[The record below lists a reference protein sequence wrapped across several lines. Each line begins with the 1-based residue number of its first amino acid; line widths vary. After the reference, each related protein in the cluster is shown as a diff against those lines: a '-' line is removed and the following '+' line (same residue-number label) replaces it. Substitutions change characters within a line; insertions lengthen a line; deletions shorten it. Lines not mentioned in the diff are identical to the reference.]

1 MLRRLLLIICF
12 AGIAVYSVKIYQL
25 KDTISFQPS
34 GKGDTSSLAQKTSL
48 LRLNFYIESDNAELL
63 QRCQSLFG
71 LSTDKITMDAH
82 ATNPK
87 LAILHVVRDFVPEKL
102 PEVVQLQS
110 KVKEAGCL
118 VGARNTFIYAS
129 LK

>member
-1 MLRRLLLIICF
+1 MLKRLLLIICF

-34 GKGDTSSLAQKTSL
+34 GKGDTSTLVKKASL

-63 QRCQSLFG
+63 QRCQNLFV
-71 LSTDKITMDAH
+71 LPSDKVTMDAH

-87 LAILHVVRDFVPEKL
+87 LAILHVIRDFSPEKL
-102 PEVVQLQS
+102 PDIVQLQS
-110 KVKEAGCL
+110 KAKEAGCL
-118 VGARNTFIYAS
+118 AGARNTFVYAP
-129 LK
+129 LQ

>member
-1 MLRRLLLIICF
+1 MLKRLLLIICF

-34 GKGDTSSLAQKTSL
+34 GKADSPSIVKKASL

-63 QRCQSLFG
+63 QRCQNMFAA
-71 LSTDKITMDAH
+71 STDKITMEAH

-87 LAILHVVRDFVPEKL
+87 LAILHVVRDFAPEKL
-102 PEVVQLQS
+102 PEIVQLQT
-110 KVKEAGCL
+110 KVKEEGCL
-118 VGARNTFIYAS
+118 AGPRNTFIYAPLS
-129 LK
+129 

>member
-1 MLRRLLLIICF
+1 MLKRLLLIICF
-12 AGIAVYSVKIYQL
+12 SGIAIYSVKIYQL

-34 GKGDTSSLAQKTSL
+34 GTADTSALVKKASL

-63 QRCQSLFG
+63 QRCQSLFV
-71 LSTDKITMDAH
+71 LRTDKITMDAH

-110 KVKEAGCL
+110 KVKDAGCL
-118 VGARNTFIYAS
+118 AGPHNTFIYAP

>member
-1 MLRRLLLIICF
+1 MLKRLLLIICF

-34 GKGDTSSLAQKTSL
+34 GQSGSTSL
-48 LRLNFYIESDNAELL
+48 VKKASVLRLNFYIESDNAGLL
-63 QRCQSLFG
+63 QRCQNLFK
-71 LSTDKITMDAH
+71 LSSDSITMEAH
-82 ATNPK
+82 ASNPK
-87 LAILHVVRDFVPEKL
+87 IAILHVVRDFVPEKL

-110 KVKEAGCL
+110 EAKQAGCL
-118 VGARNTFIYAS
+118 EGAHNTFVYAP